1 DVDIQKH
8 FAEGGVLIVN
18 TELGKLG
25 TSGDAFGQFMIMH
38 LQNGTFNRPGP
49 EKSRIPHFMMV
60 DEYSRYINPEIERFL
75 SIARSYRV
83 AGIFATQSLGQL
95 ELESGKISAKAMK
108 RAIFTN
114 CRNKIAFGGM
124 SHDDALEFAE
134 EFGKDKII
142 MRQSTYKHRIF
153 MPVL

>member
-1 DVDIQKH
+1 
-8 FAEGGVLIVN
+8 
-18 TELGKLG
+18 
-25 TSGDAFGQFMIMH
+25 
-38 LQNGTFNRPGP
+38 
-49 EKSRIPHFMMV
+49 
-60 DEYSRYINPEIERFL
+60 ERFL

-142 MRQSTYKHRIF
+142 MRQPKYKHRIF
-153 MPVL
+153 MPVLFPESYSDTETEEYRFDPTDIMDDLPKYSYIHKMMF